1 MGKIVAV
8 LIMLG
13 SLLSGATV
21 GQQSAPLKLAHTI
34 LLPDVKSGDFDHFA
48 IDLPGHRLF
57 LTAEEN
63 KTIEVFDLRTNQRTA
78 SVKGVDTPHSMIFLP
93 DANQLAVVDGGD
105 GTLKFFD
112 ADKYALQDTVKL
124 ELDADSSA
132 YDPAK
137 HLLYIVSGGEEGK
150 MDHILISAV
159 DTTTRKRVADIQ
171 VDSVNVEAMVL
182 EKNSPRMFIN
192 IRDRSLVGVVDREN
206 KAVLATW
213 PLDGVQGNTP
223 LALDEGNHRLF
234 VVCRKPA
241 KFLVLDSNSGKIVAS
256 FPTAPI
262 ADDTI
267 FDPASKRIYVA
278 GDGFTVVYSQEG
290 ADRYKEIARIP
301 TSFRAKTA
309 ILVPELKRF
318 YLAVPR
324 HGQKAAE
331 VRVYDVE

>member
-1 MGKIVAV
+1 MGKIIAV
-8 LIMLG
+8 LIVLG
-13 SLLSGATV
+13 SLLSVAVV
-21 GQQSAPLKLAHTI
+21 GQQSPPLKLAHTI
-34 LLPDVKSGDFDHFA
+34 LLPDVKSGDFDHFT
-48 IDLPGHRLF
+48 IDLAGNRLF

-63 KTIEVFDLRTNQRTA
+63 KTIEVFDLRTNKRTA

-112 ADKYALQDTVKL
+112 ASKYALVDTVKL

-137 HLLYIVSGGEEGK
+137 HLAYIGSGGEGAK
-150 MDHILISAV
+150 MDHTLINVV
-159 DTTTRKRVADIQ
+159 DTATRKRLADIK
-171 VDSVNVEAMVL
+171 VDSENVEAIAL

-192 IRDRSLVGVVDREN
+192 IRDRSLVGVIDREN
-206 KAVLATW
+206 KAVVSTW

-223 LALDEGNHRLF
+223 MALDEANHRLF
-234 VVCRKPA
+234 IVGRKPA
-241 KFLVLDSNSGKIVAS
+241 KFVVLDSSSGKIVS
-256 FPTAPI
+256 SLPTAPI
-262 ADDTI
+262 ADDMI

-278 GDGFTVVYSQEG
+278 GDGFTVVYSQQSP
-290 ADRYKEIARIP
+290 DQYKEIGRIS

-324 HGQKAAE
+324 HEQKAAE